1 MNASDMS
8 CDLQDSRM
16 NSKTSATLL
25 SLKFQIQTNL
35 NKRTRE
41 QFFVITDCFK
51 YKVLAESFLFSKL
64 LS

>member
-1 MNASDMS
+1 MNDMS

-25 SLKFQIQTNL
+25 SLKFQLQATL

-41 QFFVITDCFK
+41 QFFVITDCIK
-51 YKVLAESFLFSKL
+51 YLLAESFLFFEVT
-64 LS
+64 